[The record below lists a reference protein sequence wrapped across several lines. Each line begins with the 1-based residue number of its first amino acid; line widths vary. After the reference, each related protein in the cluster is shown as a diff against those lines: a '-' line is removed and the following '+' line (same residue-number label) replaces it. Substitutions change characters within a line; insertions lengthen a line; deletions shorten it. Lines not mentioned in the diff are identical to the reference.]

1 MRHIS
6 GMLIDDDRNFMS
18 LDEELKIVDEVVKE
32 VKKSIPYFEFKLV
45 ITGLKIV
52 GHPHI
57 TKMI

>member
-1 MRHIS
+1 
-6 GMLIDDDRNFMS
+6 MLIDDDRKFMS